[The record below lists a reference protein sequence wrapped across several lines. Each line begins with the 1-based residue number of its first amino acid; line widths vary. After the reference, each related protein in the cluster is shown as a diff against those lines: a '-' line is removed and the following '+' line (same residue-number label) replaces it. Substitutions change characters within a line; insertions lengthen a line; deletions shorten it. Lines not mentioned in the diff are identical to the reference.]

1 MSREFF
7 RFQPTNVPSD
17 ASDMPKYLTDT
28 FVQVK
33 AVLDLLRDGH
43 LDVTYV
49 APTKPSQG
57 DIRYADGT
65 SWNPGS
71 GEGIYYFNSAGSWIQ
86 L

>member
-1 MSREFF
+1 MREFL
-7 RFQPTNVPSD
+7 RFDPT
-17 ASDMPKYLTDT
+17 LTPTDISSLPT
-28 FVQVK
+28 FLDNTLLEIK
-33 AVLDLLRDGH
+33 AVLELLRDGH
-43 LDVTYV
+43 LDVSYE

-71 GEGIYYFNSAGSWIQ
+71 GEGIYFYNSGGSWVK